1 LNAVQTPVVRKS
13 FWRALALTLLV
24 ATLNVGLWAWL
35 NRPVQ
40 FADWRGEV
48 AGLAFNPSQRYQDP
62 TKLIFPSESE
72 LDGDIRLLS
81 QYTRRLRTY
90 P

>member
-1 LNAVQTPVVRKS
+1 MNAVQTPVVRKS

-24 ATLNVGLWAWL
+24 ALLNVGLWAWL

-40 FADWRGEV
+40 FADWHGEI

-62 TKLIFPSESE
+62 TKLMEAYLACAQAQDQWSGAQ
-72 LDGDIRLLS
+72 DA
-81 QYTRRLRTY
+81 RRR
-90 P
+90 